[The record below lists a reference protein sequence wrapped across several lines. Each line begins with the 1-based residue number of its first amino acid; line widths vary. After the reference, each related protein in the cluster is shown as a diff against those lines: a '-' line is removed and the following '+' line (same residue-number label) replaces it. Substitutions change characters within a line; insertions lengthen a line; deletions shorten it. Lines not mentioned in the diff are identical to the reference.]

1 MLATIGRLLPLA
13 LAVAL
18 STTPILVTVLLLL
31 SPKQRWSA
39 PAFLAGWIVGLIV
52 VTGAFTATLTWLPPA
67 DMSVVQ
73 PALGWVEIALG
84 AALLGSG
91 LWRLVHPSPPRLAE
105 PAWLNRIAT
114 LGPVSCAGVGLVLN
128 IRPKALVLGTAAG
141 LALSARALPFGELVI
156 CILVYTVI
164 GVSSVA
170 VPVIMTMASPQTMV
184 KPLEA
189 LKKRI
194 VNPSQTVTV
203 VVALMLGALILGDG
217 MTRI

>member
-1 MLATIGRLLPLA
+1 MLVTIGRLLPLA

-18 STTPILVTVLLLL
+18 STTPLLVTVLLLL
-31 SPKQRWSA
+31 SPKQHWAA
-39 PAFLAGWIVGLIV
+39 PAFLAGWIVGL
-52 VTGAFTATLTWLPPA
+52 VTVTAAFTATLTSLPRA
-67 DMSVVQ
+67 DMTALQ
-73 PALGWVEIALG
+73 PALGWTEIFLG
-84 AALLGSG
+84 AALIGSG
-91 LWRLVHPSPPRLAE
+91 VWKLTHPSRPRLAE
-105 PAWLNRIAT
+105 PAWLNRIAA

-141 LALSARALPFGELVI
+141 LALSAQALPLSEMVI

-170 VPVIMTMASPQTMV
+170 VPVILTLASPQTMI

-189 LKKRI
+189 LKKRMI
-194 VNPSQTVTV
+194 NPSQSVTVT
-203 VVALMLGALILGDG
+203 VALMLGALIMGDG

>member
-18 STTPILVTVLLLL
+18 STTPLLVTVLLLL

-39 PAFLAGWIVGLIV
+39 PAFLAGWIVGLII
-52 VTGAFTATLTWLPPA
+52 VTTAFTATLTRLPPA

-73 PALGWVEIALG
+73 PAIGWVEIVLG
-84 AALLGSG
+84 AALIGSG
-91 LWRLVHPSPPRLAE
+91 VWRILHPAPPRLAE
-105 PAWLNRIAT
+105 PAWLHRIAT

-141 LALSARALPFGELVI
+141 LALSAHPLPLPELVI

-170 VPVIMTMASPQTMV
+170 VPVIMTLASPKTMV

-194 VNPSQTVTV
+194 INPSQTVTV